1 MIEHAIVYNDNKS
14 ILVVIMPVYA
24 IEAAYLYHFGC
35 DDMIVK
41 ALPQKRAKCTRD
53 TIMEPHM
60 TEFVFLCRLHLFG
73 SQSM

>member
-1 MIEHAIVYNDNKS
+1 MIKHAIVYDDNKS

-24 IEAAYLYHFGC
+24 IGVDIFFAMRLRRWSS
-35 DDMIVK
+35 K

-53 TIMEPHM
+53 MMMEPHM